1 MDPIFVTHLV
11 QDRTQGLQRIADQVR
26 QERSL
31 RSTSAAAPVAPEAT
45 SPTRVRATDPRRA
58 PAPAP
63 ASTATIAA
71 GCDLA
76 EPAA

>member
-1 MDPIFVTHLV
+1 MDPITATHLV
-11 QDRTQGLQRIADQVR
+11 QDRTQDLQRIADQVR
-26 QERSL
+26 QERLL
-31 RSTSAAAPVAPEAT
+31 RSTSARAAAEAAAPAP
-45 SPTRVRATDPRRA
+45 VRAAEPRLA

-63 ASTATIAA
+63 ANAA